1 MDINYIL
8 NEHGED
14 RANYFHAV
22 APPIIRS
29 SNFAFKNVAHFRAAI
44 LDEMDSHVYTRGNN
58 PTVEILRKKIAALE
72 KTEDA
77 LLTASGS
84 AAISAA
90 IMAIV
95 SQGDHVICVKNPYSW
110 TKSLLTS
117 YLPRFGVETTY
128 VEGTN
133 PKEIFAAIKS
143 NTKVLYLES
152 PNTFTFEIQD
162 LSMCAQWATQHG
174 IVSMIDNS
182 YCSPIFQ
189 QPADFGI
196 DLVLHSVTKYIN
208 GHSDI
213 VAGVIC
219 GSKEHLK
226 RIFFNEYMTLGAIL
240 SPADAAW
247 ILRAIR
253 TLPIRM
259 ERIHDTTME
268 VVKVLKKHPKVER
281 MYYPFDPDFPQYALA
296 KKQMTGSGGLF
307 TIAVKDS
314 SIEKINLFVD
324 KLKRFK
330 LAVSW
335 GGHESLIL
343 PIAPLYHLEGRNDPH
358 IPFNYVRVYI
368 GLEDADYLLEELLD
382 AMEIL

>member
-8 NEHGED
+8 NELGED
-14 RANYFHAV
+14 REKYFHAV
-22 APPIIRS
+22 APPVIRT
-29 SNFAFKNVAHFRAAI
+29 SNFAFENVAHFREAI
-44 LDEMDSHVYTRGNN
+44 LDEKDRHVYTRGNN

-90 IMAIV
+90 IMAFL

-117 YLPRFGVETTY
+117 YLPRFGVETTF
-128 VEGTN
+128 VDGTD
-133 PKEIFAAIKS
+133 PEEIFAAKKS
-143 NTKVLYLES
+143 NTKVLFLES

-162 LSMCAQWATQHG
+162 LSVCAQWASKHG

-189 QPADFGI
+189 QPARFGV

-219 GSKEHLK
+219 GTKEHLK

-247 ILRAIR
+247 ILRALR

-259 ERIHDTTME
+259 ERIQNTTAKI
-268 VVKVLKKHPKVER
+268 VSVLRRHPKVER
-281 MYYPFDPDFPQYALA
+281 LYYPFDPDFAQYELA
-296 KKQMTGSGGLF
+296 KKQMSGCGGLF

-314 SIEKINLFVD
+314 SIEKINLFID
-324 KLKRFK
+324 QLTRFK

-335 GGHESLIL
+335 GGHESLLL
-343 PIAPLYHLEGRNDPH
+343 PIAPLYHLEGRDDPH
-358 IPFNYVRVYI
+358 IPFNYIRVYI

-382 AMEIL
+382 AMQIL